1 MNIAQKMK
9 YLTGLLC
16 LLLLAGTQLRG
27 EIIRFDDRFSDASKW
42 TVMEDQLD
50 QKKTGAFKLDRG
62 SFKVS
67 GAVST
72 DLKIGKMQSLI
83 FKGAA
88 KIFIPPSQA
97 TWASGSLTLF
107 NQKNNNRLY
116 FMTIFKKP
124 EMADDT
130 CVVTINNQ
138 GGSPVKVTRDQ
149 WYQMKV
155 EVSDLSAKMKIWQE
169 GTVEPS
175 SWQVESAFT
184 ALNEQYDA
192 IGFRTFGTEVAFKD
206 VSVETLTEAQE
217 PTAVFGDHQLKAT
230 VSMRGIL
237 KKLEVNRDG
246 NWEAVD
252 FRTGNDRGYLW
263 TVGDPK
269 SKELRAI
276 QMEPTD
282 PTKGR
287 FSKLDKG
294 IEYSLGYA
302 VEEGRLVVT
311 AGLKNKSATDFK
323 PFSCGVRLGLDLEM
337 WKYPEWNQKY
347 SPTLLRCEKTHFWGY
362 FMSPKQRIMAVSSP
376 DPVASYATLYSAGGH
391 RIYTTTLDFLHEGP
405 LPARHPLGLDV
416 LPAGAE
422 RTWRIILEDAK
433 SLDTV
438 KAVVARS
445 TQAPMLDCDSYTLD
459 TNGSF
464 KMRVISETQ
473 PSVIITGPDGKKKP
487 LALIRD
493 QSDLYTATYK
503 PKGGIGLYSVQISTP
518 SGKVTEACLSVRRP
532 WSWYMT
538 QARKEAVAKVQLGCS
553 HIEGWY
559 GLFPSYMA
567 RRVLPDKAL
576 DDAIDQKFA
585 EIWPLMYDMQKM
597 LPITFQNRIQNHS
610 GAAELMAE
618 RYQAT
623 GDVKDLEFAS
633 ALADFI
639 LSNQTPDGVYRNGR
653 TYYTSVIYVAKNI
666 LTVALAEAE
675 AAVKDPKWAVKAKA
689 HFESAGKAVDALAR
703 DLDNIETE
711 GEMTFEDGM
720 ISCSYS
726 QLAMFALQQTDPEAA
741 QKYLKAALHLKD
753 SHKCLSQILIPD
765 SRMNGG
771 SLRYWESQYD
781 VLMHPNMMNS
791 PHGWSAWRVYG
802 LWYLYLLTGEESYM
816 NQVESALGS
825 CAQLIDFK
833 TGELRW
839 GFVPDPY
846 IRASVWEE
854 DPATP
859 GKPIRNN
866 KVIGEQYIPMI
877 AQWYK
882 PAKGKW
888 VHGYAESYFGG
899 CCNNDVH
906 EIFKCVG
913 EVMFENAHVLER
925 EDGSLVGWNCK
936 VTRDRKGTLQV
947 LPAESCV
954 RRVHLNLKKGSAVQ
968 IAFADGKFKTV
979 AKPGMMWVG
988 PGGEPFSIRKFSE
1001 TLSRVSK

>member
-1 MNIAQKMK
+1 MS
-9 YLTGLLC
+9 LLS
-16 LLLLAGTQLRG
+16 LFLLAGAQLEG
-27 EIIRFDDRFSDASKW
+27 ALLTFDEQFSNSSKW
-42 TVMEDQLD
+42 AVHEGKVDQE
-50 QKKTGAFKLDRG
+50 KTGDFKLDQG
-62 SFKVS
+62 VIKVS

-72 DLKIGKMQSLI
+72 AMEIGKMQSLI
-83 FKGAA
+83 FRGSA
-88 KIFIPPSQA
+88 KMFIPSNPAEWS
-97 TWASGSLTLF
+97 SGSLALF
-107 NQKNNNRLY
+107 NKKNNTRLY
-116 FMTIFKKP
+116 FMTIFNTPGTP
-124 EMADDT
+124 EDT
-130 CVVTINNQ
+130 CVVSIN
-138 GGSPVKVTRDQ
+138 GAGDSRSPVKVTRDQ

-155 EVSDLSAKMKIWQE
+155 EVSQLEAKIKIWQV
-169 GTVEPS
+169 GTVEPPA
-175 SWQVESAFT
+175 WQVETPFH
-184 ALNEQYDA
+184 ALQEQYDA

-206 VSVETLTEAQE
+206 VSVETSPSVQM
-217 PTAVFGDHQLKAT
+217 PSIAVLGDNQLKAT
-230 VSMRGIL
+230 VSSRGVL
-237 KKLEVNRDG
+237 NKLEVNRDG
-246 NWEAVD
+246 SWEAVD
-252 FRTGNDRGYLW
+252 LRSGNGRGYLW
-263 TVGDPK
+263 TVRDSQ
-269 SKELRAI
+269 SKELRQI
-276 QMEPTD
+276 KMEIAD
-282 PTKGR
+282 PTKGQ
-287 FSKLDKG
+287 FSQLDNG
-294 IEYSLGYA
+294 IEYSLAYA

-311 AGLKNKSATDFK
+311 AGLKNKSAADFK
-323 PFSCGVRLGLDLEM
+323 PLSCGVQLGLDLEM
-337 WKYPEWNQKY
+337 SKYPEWNLKY

-376 DPVASYATLYSAGGH
+376 DPVASYTTLYSLGGH
-391 RIYTTTLDFLHEGP
+391 RIYTTTLDLLHDGP
-405 LPARHPLGLDV
+405 LPARHPLGLDA
-416 LPAGAE
+416 LPAGEE
-422 RTWRIILEDAK
+422 RKCRIVLEDVK
-433 SLDTV
+433 SLETV

-459 TNGSF
+459 TSGSF
-464 KMRVISETQ
+464 TIRVISETQ
-473 PSVIITGPDGKKKP
+473 PSVTITGPDGIKKP
-487 LALIRD
+487 LVLIRD
-493 QSDLYTATYK
+493 QSGLYAATYK
-503 PKGGIGLYSVQISTP
+503 PKGGIGLYSVQITTP
-518 SGKVTEACLSVRRP
+518 SGKVAEACLSVRHP

-559 GLFPSYMA
+559 GLFPSYIT
-567 RRVLPDKAL
+567 RRVLPDKAV
-576 DDAIDQKFA
+576 DDAIDQKFT

-597 LPITFQNRIQNHS
+597 LPITCHSRIQNHS

-618 RYQAT
+618 RYRAT
-623 GDVKDLEFAS
+623 GDVNDLEFAS

-653 TYYTSVIYVAKNI
+653 THYTSVIYVAKNI

-675 AAVKDPKWAVKAKA
+675 AATQDPKWAIKAQT
-689 HFESAGKAVDALAR
+689 HFESVGKAMDELAK

-726 QLAMFALQQTDPEAA
+726 QLAMFALQQTNPEAA

-753 SHKCLSQILIPD
+753 GHKCLSQILIPD

-825 CAQLIDFK
+825 CAQLIDSK

-854 DPATP
+854 DPTTP
-859 GKPIRNN
+859 GKPIRIN

-888 VHGYAESYFGG
+888 VHGYAESSFGG

-913 EVMFENAHVLER
+913 EVMLENAHVLER

-936 VTRDRKGTLQV
+936 VTRDQKGTLQV
-947 LPAESCV
+947 IPEESCV
-954 RRVHLNLKKGSAVQ
+954 HRVHLNLKKGIAVQ
-968 IAFADGKFKTV
+968 IAFADSKFETV
-979 AKPGMMWVG
+979 AKPGMNWVG
-988 PGGEPFSIRKFSE
+988 PGGEPFSVRKLSK
-1001 TLSRVSK
+1001 TLSNVSQ